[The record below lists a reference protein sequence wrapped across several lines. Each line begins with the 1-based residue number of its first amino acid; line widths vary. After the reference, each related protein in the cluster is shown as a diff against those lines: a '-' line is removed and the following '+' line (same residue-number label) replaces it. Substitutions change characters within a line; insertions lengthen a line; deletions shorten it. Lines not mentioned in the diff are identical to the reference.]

1 MSILSIY
8 FAKVPD
14 IRGKLLNTK
23 TTLIAIIAVVIIIGA
38 GAAVMLN
45 HHDENKTDLNGTIT
59 IQGST
64 TVAPYMTAVQEA
76 WLNLHP
82 KVEIQMT
89 ANGSGAGASAA
100 INETAD
106 LAMLSRDLK
115 DTEKSSGLVQTNIGI
130 DGIMVI
136 VNKAAGID
144 NVTSEQLEKIFSG
157 QIENWS
163 EIGGNDKEITVV
175 SRESGSGTRDG
186 FEEALKKICV
196 NYSLDKYALENTS
209 TNAVIST
216 VDMTAGAIGYV
227 SIGYTANVKSNS
239 TILALDGVTA
249 TEEHVKDGSYPIQRN
264 LVLATK
270 GTPSGLAS
278 NLIDWILGADGQK
291 LLLEKGFINIRSTD
305 SSAQTITIQ
314 GSTTIAPYMLK
325 VQEIYK
331 GKFNYITLDMTANG
345 SGTGAAAALNGT
357 ANLAMLSRNLKDSE
371 IASGLVQTTIG
382 LDGIM
387 AIINTDAGVN
397 SLTSEQL
404 EKIYSGQITNWSEV
418 GGNNK
423 KITVVSRESGSGTRD
438 GFEEALKKIDGNY
451 SLVDNA
457 VETSSTNSVV
467 NTVNKTSGAIGYVSV
482 GHTEKINSK
491 SNITIATLD
500 GVTPTEE
507 HVKDGSYSIQ
517 RNLVLATKG
526 TPTGATA
533 DLISWILGAEG
544 QELLVKNG
552 FISISE

>member
-8 FAKVPD
+8 FAEVPE
-14 IRGKLLNTK
+14 IKGELLNIK
-23 TTLIAIIAVVIIIGA
+23 TTLIAIIAVAVITGA
-38 GAAVMLN
+38 GPAVMLN
-45 HHDENKTDLNGTIT
+45 HHNDDRTGLNGTIS

-64 TVAPYMTAVQEA
+64 TVAPYMTAVQEE
-76 WLNLHP
+76 WLHVHP
-82 KVEIQMT
+82 MVEIEMT
-89 ANGSGAGASAA
+89 ASGSGAGASAV

-106 LAMLSRDLK
+106 LAMLSRDLE
-115 DTEKSSGLVQTNIGI
+115 DSEKSSGLVQTVIGI
-130 DGIMVI
+130 DGIMAI
-136 VNKAAGID
+136 VNKAAGVD
-144 NVTSEQLEKIFSG
+144 DLTSEQLEKIFSG
-157 QIENWS
+157 QIANWS
-163 EIGGNDKEITVV
+163 EVGGNDRDIAVV

-186 FEEALKKICV
+186 FEEALKKV
-196 NYSLDKYALENTS
+196 DENYSLKSSAIETTS
-209 TNAVIST
+209 TNAVINT
-216 VDMTAGAIGYV
+216 VDMTAGAIGYI

-239 TILALDGVTA
+239 TVLSLDGVTA
-249 TEEHVKDGSYPIQRN
+249 TEEHIKNGSYPIQRN

-270 GTPSGLAS
+270 GTPTGLAS
-278 NLIDWILGADGQK
+278 NIIDWILGADGQK
-291 LLLEKGFINIRSTD
+291 LLLERGFVNIRSTD
-305 SSAQTITIQ
+305 PSAQTITIQ

-331 GKFNYITLDMTANG
+331 GKFSNITIDMTAHG
-345 SGTGAAAALNGT
+345 SGTGAAAVLNGT
-357 ANLAMLSRNLKDSE
+357 ANLAMLSRDLKESE

-387 AIINTDAGVN
+387 AIINTDAGVS

-404 EKIYSGQITNWSEV
+404 EKIYSGEITNWKEV
-418 GGNNK
+418 GGNDK
-423 KITVVSRESGSGTRD
+423 KITVITRESGSGTRD
-438 GFEEALKKIDGNY
+438 GFEEALKKVDENY
-451 SLVDNA
+451 SLVSSA
-457 VETSSTNSVV
+457 IETSSTNALVLAV
-467 NTVNKTSGAIGYVSV
+467 NNTFGAIGYVSI

-491 SNITIATLD
+491 SNIAIATLD

-552 FISISE
+552 YISISG